1 MNESGASEITVVLLG
16 LAFALAASFISS
28 AEDAHQAHPR
38 TAFPSTL
45 EDY

>member
-1 MNESGASEITVVLLG
+1 VNESGASEITVVLLG
-16 LAFALAASFISS
+16 LAFALATSFISP
-28 AEDAHQAHPR
+28 AEDEHQAYPR